1 MLRNYY
7 KAETVDFQQT
17 LDETLALA
25 ERLRPMVG
33 DVSREVNALIREGKS
48 ILFEGAQAALL
59 DVDHGTY
66 PFVTSSNCVAG
77 QAAPGAGGGPGP
89 LPYIL
94 RVAKADP
101 TRLRAGPVPTEP
113 HPPVSERL

>member
-33 DVSREVNALIREGKS
+33 DVSREANALIREGKS

-77 QAAPGAGGGPGP
+77 PAPPGAGVGPGQVHHT
-89 LPYIL
+89 L
-94 RVAKADP
+94 RLATAYP
-101 TRLRAGPVPTEP
+101 TRP
-113 HPPVSERL
+113 